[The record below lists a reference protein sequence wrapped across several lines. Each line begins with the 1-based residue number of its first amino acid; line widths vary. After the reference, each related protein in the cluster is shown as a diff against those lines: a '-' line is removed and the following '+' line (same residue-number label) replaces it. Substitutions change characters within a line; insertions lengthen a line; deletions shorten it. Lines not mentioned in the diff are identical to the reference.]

1 MADSHLTLLPSPVTA
16 AKTLL
21 ELSEENTGEMEEFS
35 GLCVSGVTTAL
46 CKPEFSST
54 PVVSID
60 EQITA
65 QHLNGVQGMTRILK

>member
-1 MADSHLTLLPSPVTA
+1 MADSHLTLLPSPITV

-35 GLCVSGVTTAL
+35 GLCGSGVTTAL
-46 CKPEFSST
+46 CMPKFSST
-54 PVVSID
+54 PAVSIG

-65 QHLNGVQGMTRILK
+65 QQLNGVQGMTRILK